1 MVEQTFIIIKPDA
14 IKRGLVGEI
23 ISRFE
28 RKGLKIISLIFKW
41 RDKSWCEQHYCNL
54 SQQILDK
61 IIPFMLSR
69 RLIGIL
75 LEGEDAVR
83 VVREMVGN
91 TNSLDAKP
99 GTIRGDYGGAP
110 VHENLV
116 HAADS
121 EKAAMKEFELF
132 GVNNAT

>member
-1 MVEQTFIIIKPDA
+1 MIEQTFIIIKPDA
-14 IKRGLVGEI
+14 IKRGLIGKI

-28 RKGLKIISLIFKW
+28 RKGLSIKIMRLRCQDEI
-41 RDKSWCEQHYCNL
+41 WCDEHYKNL
-54 SQQILDK
+54 DEYILK
-61 IIPFMLSR
+61 RVHPFMVSGP
-69 RLIGIL
+69 LIGIT

-83 VVREMVGN
+83 VVREMIGN

-121 EKAAMKEFELF
+121 LESVAREAELF
-132 GVNNAT
+132 WRT